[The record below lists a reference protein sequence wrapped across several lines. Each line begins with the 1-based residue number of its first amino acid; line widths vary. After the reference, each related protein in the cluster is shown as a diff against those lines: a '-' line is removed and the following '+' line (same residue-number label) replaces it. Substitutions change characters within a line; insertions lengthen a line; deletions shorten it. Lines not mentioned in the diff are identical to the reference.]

1 MPVFS
6 KVDMGA
12 KVSVVPKSLPGLP
25 TKLSKTDEVLAGA
38 SGAILMYWASS
49 RQRFNG
55 KEKLLARYFM
65 LLVLCATFSLA
76 CLLSKHETELS
87 CGAWEETDLL

>member
-38 SGAILMYWASS
+38 SGAILMYWANS

-55 KEKLLARYFM
+55 K
-65 LLVLCATFSLA
+65 
-76 CLLSKHETELS
+76 
-87 CGAWEETDLL
+87 